1 MDKYSV
7 LFSLFVID
15 EEEKGFIRLTPRAA
29 EISRLFDFFSFQN
42 NFSNDNSKDN

>member
-1 MDKYSV
+1 MDKNSV
-7 LFSLFVID
+7 LFSLFD

-29 EISRLFDFFSFQN
+29 EISRLFDFFSFQK